1 MCKIFSSSKI
11 SLLINVF
18 IISMLKDYFSLI
30 LFWVIRLNYPGY
42 FNVQQFYEAII
53 DEASA
58 FGNKSIVCYNQVQK
72 CYMFR

>member
-1 MCKIFSSSKI
+1 
-11 SLLINVF
+11 
-18 IISMLKDYFSLI
+18 MLKDYFSLI
-30 LFWVIRLNYPGY
+30 LFWVIRLNYLGY

-58 FGNKSIVCYNQVQK
+58 FGNKSIVYYNQVQK